1 MRSETKITDLHAHI
15 LPCADHGSDSLD
27 MSLRQM
33 ALINNAGVNTV
44 VATPHFY
51 PNLHTVDEFV
61 SAVSSAADELISA
74 SPMPRPELCIG
85 AEVLYTD
92 GIDSMDGLSKLC
104 IRGTDILLLELP
116 LADLDK
122 SVIYSVKR
130 LTGEYRVVLAHIDRY
145 MTLFPDIID
154 TLLSLGAVAQINSSA
169 LFCRTVKRRLMPYIS
184 DGRVVA
190 IGSDLHTVDKRS
202 YTKFSKA
209 RSKLG
214 DEFDRIMERTD
225 RLLCDAIRY

>member
-1 MRSETKITDLHAHI
+1 MRNETKITDFHAHI

-27 MSLRQM
+27 MSLGQM
-33 ALINNAGVNTV
+33 ALINNAGVSTV

-51 PNLHTVDEFV
+51 PNLHRVDEFEQLI
-61 SAVSSAADELISA
+61 SSAAEELTSA
-74 SPMPRPELCIG
+74 LPSPRPDICIG

-92 GIDSMDGLSKLC
+92 EIDDMDGLGRLC

-190 IGSDLHTVDKRS
+190 IGSDIHTVDKKS
-202 YTKFSKA
+202 YAKFSKA
-209 RSKLG
+209 RGKLG
-214 DEFDRIMERTD
+214 DEFDRIMGRTD
-225 RLLCDAIRY
+225 SLLCDAVRY